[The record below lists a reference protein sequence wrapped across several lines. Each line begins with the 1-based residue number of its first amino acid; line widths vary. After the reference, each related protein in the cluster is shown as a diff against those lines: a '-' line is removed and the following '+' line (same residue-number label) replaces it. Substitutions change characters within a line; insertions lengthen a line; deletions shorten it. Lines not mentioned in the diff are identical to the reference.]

1 MIFPSGP
8 VDVLEGG
15 TVSFNCTSDGSV
27 QEDILSQFNRLDI
40 FANQNLLVVTA
51 IPDGAAF
58 TFGPVT
64 VDHDGGRLRCDF
76 ILLPMESRFTD
87 EIILNV
93 LSELYILGTICF
105 EINITLINILL
116 DTLFKL
122 LYFSVLPVVTP
133 NSTDTT
139 VVEEMDLEIP
149 LTITGNPF
157 PLSTNAAITKDGVTV
172 QDDRITVNIGS
183 GNGASTFRIQNVIR
197 TDSGSYTLNVTT
209 TVGSGLAVF
218 NLDVQCKCTR
228 LLHGLL
234 VHRAVFMLN
243 DHDQTM

>member
-1 MIFPSGP
+1 MIF
-8 VDVLEGG
+8 
-15 TVSFNCTSDGSV
+15 
-27 QEDILSQFNRLDI
+27 
-40 FANQNLLVVTA
+40 
-51 IPDGAAF
+51 F
-58 TFGPVT
+58 TF
-64 VDHDGGRLRCDF
+64 
-76 ILLPMESRFTD
+76 
-87 EIILNV
+87 
-93 LSELYILGTICF
+93 
-105 EINITLINILL
+105 
-116 DTLFKL
+116 
-122 LYFSVLPVVTP
+122 SVSPVVTP

-139 VVEEMDLEIP
+139 VVEEMALDIP

-209 TVGSGLAVF
+209 TVGSGSAVF
-218 NLDVQCKCTR
+218 NLDVQCKCIR

-243 DHDQTM
+243 DQTM

>member
-1 MIFPSGP
+1 MSLAGSSHRLTIATVSCISILAGVIGQMISPSGP

-15 TVSFNCTSDGSV
+15 TISFNCTSDGSA

-64 VDHDGGRLRCDF
+64 VDHDDGRLRCDF

-105 EINITLINILL
+105 EILITLINILIYSGY
-116 DTLFKL
+116 TFESSVF
-122 LYFSVLPVVTP
+122 FS
-133 NSTDTT
+133 SSSRHSQ
-139 VVEEMDLEIP
+139 
-149 LTITGNPF
+149 F
-157 PLSTNAAITKDGVTV
+157 
-172 QDDRITVNIGS
+172 
-183 GNGASTFRIQNVIR
+183 
-197 TDSGSYTLNVTT
+197 Y
-209 TVGSGLAVF
+209 
-218 NLDVQCKCTR
+218 
-228 LLHGLL
+228 
-234 VHRAVFMLN
+234 
-243 DHDQTM
+243 